1 MSKIDIKSKE
11 ELLEMSTEE
20 IMKLDNKVWD
30 YWKRINVVKEFK
42 DFNED

>member
-11 ELLEMSTEE
+11 EKFEMSTEE
-20 IMKLDNKVWD
+20 IKKLEDIVWK
-30 YWKRINVVKEFK
+30 YWKLINVVKEFK

>member
-11 ELLEMSTEE
+11 EIFEMSTEE
-20 IMKLDNKVWD
+20 IKKLDDIVWK
-30 YWKRINVVKEFK
+30 YWKLINVVKEFK

>member
-1 MSKIDIKSKE
+1 MNKIDIKSKE
-11 ELLEMSTEE
+11 EILDMSIEE
-20 IMKLDNKVWD
+20 IKKLEDIIWT

>member
-30 YWKRINVVKEFK
+30 YWKRINVVKDFK
-42 DFNED
+42 EA

>member
-1 MSKIDIKSKE
+1 MNKIDIKSKE

-20 IMKLDNKVWD
+20 IKKLDNEVWE

-42 DFNED
+42 EA

>member
-11 ELLEMSTEE
+11 EIFEMSTEE
-20 IMKLDNKVWD
+20 IKKLEDIVWK
-30 YWKRINVVKEFK
+30 YWKLINVVKEFK